1 MFPAAVIDAG
11 LGIIVRLTYYPGST
25 PVWRRGLRDL
35 STTVGDFRVDI
46 PAGLTVTGEP
56 AASAAGALTAGRSGR
71 GRCRQPRHSVSIQWF
86 RRRAALDRTLGSRM
100 VLASSA
106 LPS

>member
-46 PAGLTVTGEP
+46 PAGLTVIGKP
-56 AASAAGALTAGRSGR
+56 AASAAGALTAGPSTLTPAAQAPLSGWLARAWRAR
-71 GRCRQPRHSVSIQWF
+71 GTGGISVRRWCRWPAR
-86 RRRAALDRTLGSRM
+86 
-100 VLASSA
+100 
-106 LPS
+106 

>member
-1 MFPAAVIDAG
+1 MFPAAVIDAE
-11 LGIIVRLTYYPGST
+11 LGIIVRLTYYLGST
-25 PVWRRGLRDL
+25 PVWRHELRDL
-35 STTVGDFRVDI
+35 STTVGDFGVDI
-46 PAGLTVTGEP
+46 PGDLTSPRKP

-86 RRRAALDRTLGSRM
+86 RRRAARDRTLGSRM